1 MGVVYIS
8 IYFFWLLAYAFIVII
23 ISAFFI
29 KKSIRSYEEYT
40 LANRSLGYFF
50 MFFTYFSTWISGA
63 TIIGLATVAFE
74 WGMYQ
79 YWFIAV
85 TYIMGAISG
94 PIFLS
99 RIRRINVYTVGD
111 FFSLR
116 FPRREKTIRLLVAVS
131 MICRNISIIGAQFIT
146 IAFFVSIGFN
156 INFNQTLII
165 TGLFIITYTAMSGL
179 WGVAGTDIFQGAIQ
193 LLGIPLL
200 LFYIIKSAGGLQEIS
215 NFYELI
221 DGSYYLNIF
230 ASTNKT
236 TEIFF
241 LLLAPGLF
249 FIIEDQATWQRI
261 ISAKSE
267 KVAYWGYIAPV
278 GAALVWVLMPCF
290 IGVFSKPIFPNF
302 TAYPI
307 ALLDFIFSLPNTA
320 VIIII
325 FAIVSAC
332 YSTCDS
338 YLLASGMIFSRD
350 IVQKVFNINVGDS
363 SLILVTRIGIVI
375 CGLLSLYAGMRVYD
389 IFELYMLGAYIGGSI
404 LTVPYLL
411 AWFSKSMNEIGLITG
426 IICSILAFCIC
437 VFILHYTYSTSMIIS
452 MLINAISAVL
462 LSFFGKPPTDES
474 IMCTYYFSS
483 RFSDISFIP
492 K

>member
-1 MGVVYIS
+1 VVYINT
-8 IYFFWLLAYAFIVII
+8 YFIWLLAYAFVVII
-23 ISAFFI
+23 ISFFFI

-85 TYIMGAISG
+85 TYIMGGISG

-111 FFSLR
+111 FFALR
-116 FPRREKTIRLLVAVS
+116 FPGREKSIRLLVAIS
-131 MICRNISIIGAQFIT
+131 MICRNISIVGAQFIT
-146 IAFFVSIGFN
+146 IAFFISIGFN
-156 INFNQTLII
+156 INFNHTLII
-165 TGLFIITYTAMSGL
+165 IAVFIITYTAMSGL
-179 WGVAGTDIFQGAIQ
+179 WGVAGTDIFQGIIQ
-193 LLGIPLL
+193 LIGIPLL
-200 LFYIIKSAGGLQEIS
+200 LFYIIKSAGGIQEIAS
-215 NFYELI
+215 FYELI

-249 FIIEDQATWQRI
+249 FIIEDQSTWQRI

-278 GAALVWVLMPCF
+278 GAALIWVLVPCF

-307 ALLDFIFSLPNTA
+307 ALMDFIFSLPQTA
-320 VIIII
+320 VVIII

-338 YLLASGMIFSRD
+338 YLLASGIIFSRD
-350 IVQKVFNINVGDS
+350 IIQKVFNRNTDES
-363 SLILVTRIGIVI
+363 NQILMTRIGIVL

-389 IFELYMLGAYIGGSI
+389 ILELYMLGAYIGGSI
-404 LTVPYLL
+404 LTIPYLF
-411 AWFSKSMNEIGLITG
+411 AWFSKRMNEVGLITG
-426 IICSILAFCIC
+426 ILCSILTFNIC
-437 VFILHYTYSTSMIIS
+437 VVVLNYTYSTSMIIS
-452 MLINAISAVL
+452 MIINAASALL
-462 LSFFGKPPTDES
+462 LSSVGKPPTNES
-474 IMCTYYFSS
+474 VMQTYYFSS
-483 RFSDISFIP
+483 KFSDITLVP